1 MTLETVYYVTQIV
14 AVGAILVSLVAIWFQ
29 MRQSA
34 KMERA
39 AAQREVLE
47 RVSQFSRGLS
57 GEASDHF
64 LLGLND
70 FEAASGATRLA
81 TEGHLFEFA
90 FVTESALNMHRDGF
104 FSEGTWAGI
113 EGVMLGLIRTPGG
126 ATWWGHAQHM
136 LGFEIS
142 QHLNRRLAQIDP
154 DTLHYL
160 DFSPTYRLRLSELKI
175 KP

>member
-1 MTLETVYYVTQIV
+1 MTLEAVYYVTQII
-14 AVGAILVSLVAIWFQ
+14 AVGAILASLVAIWFQ

-47 RVSQFSRGLS
+47 RVSQFARGLS

-70 FEAASGATRLA
+70 FEAASGKTRIE
-81 TEGHLFEFA
+81 TELHLFEFA

-126 ATWWGHAQHM
+126 AIWWRHAQHM
-136 LGFEIS
+136 LGFEIA
-142 QHLNRRLAQIDP
+142 QYLNRRLAQIDP
-154 DTLHYL
+154 KTPNYL
-160 DFSPTYRLRLSELKI
+160 DFSPSYRLRLSELI
-175 KP
+175 AAS

>member
-1 MTLETVYYVTQIV
+1 MTLEEVYYLTQIV
-14 AVGAILVSLVAIWFQ
+14 AVGAVLVSLVAIWFQ

-47 RVSQFSRGLS
+47 RVSQFTRGLS
-57 GEASDHF
+57 GETYDHF

-70 FEAASGATRLA
+70 FEAASGVTRLE
-81 TEGHLFEFA
+81 TENHLFEFA

-104 FSEGTWAGI
+104 FSDGTWAGI
-113 EGVMLGLIRTPGG
+113 EGVMLGMIRTPGG
-126 ATWWGHAQHM
+126 ATWWRHAQRM

-142 QHLNRRLAQIDP
+142 QHLNRRLAQIAP
-154 DTLHYL
+154 ETPNFL
-160 DFSPTYRLRLSELKI
+160 DFSPSYRLRLSELKVM
-175 KP
+175 P

>member
-1 MTLETVYYVTQIV
+1 MTLEAVYYVTQIV
-14 AVGAILVSLVAIWFQ
+14 AVGAILISLVAIWFQ

-47 RVSQFSRGLS
+47 RVSQFTRGLA
-57 GEASDHF
+57 GEAFDQF

-70 FEAASGATRLA
+70 FEAASGATRIE
-81 TEGHLFEFA
+81 TELHLFEFA

-113 EGVMLGLIRTPGG
+113 EGIMLGMIRTPGG
-126 ATWWGHAQHM
+126 ATWWHYAQDM

-142 QHLNRRLAQIDP
+142 QYLNRRIAQIDP
-154 DTLHYL
+154 ETPHYL
-160 DFSPTYRLRLSELKI
+160 DFSPSYRLRLSELAVV
-175 KP
+175 P

>member
-1 MTLETVYYVTQIV
+1 MTLEAVYYLSQIV
-14 AVGAILVSLVAIWFQ
+14 AVGAIILSLVAIWYQ

-47 RVSQFSRGLS
+47 RVSHFTRGLS
-57 GEASDHF
+57 GEAFDHF

-70 FEAASGATRLA
+70 FGAASSAARYT
-81 TEGHLFEFA
+81 TEQRLFEFA

-113 EGVMLGLIRTPGG
+113 EGVMLGMIRTPGG
-126 ATWWGHAQHM
+126 ATWWRYAQKI

-142 QHLNRRLAQIDP
+142 QYLNRRLAQIDP
-154 DTLHYL
+154 ETPNYL
-160 DFSPTYRLRLSELKI
+160 DFSPYSRLRLSELKVMS
-175 KP
+175 